1 MLDLLIFLAQAGGS
15 ASPINPHTVP
25 GAVQIPTWL
34 VITAIVGLVGGII
47 SLFGILLKGA
57 KDHQR
62 SHEKKDEE
70 HGKTL
75 KEKEEEHTKQ
85 LEITI
90 EKLRE
95 QHKLDTSFWQ
105 KMADNKDQELA
116 NLGAKLDERHNE
128 SIILMKETGQS
139 LKIVD
144 LVIQELR
151 KTQRG

>member
-1 MLDLLIFLAQAGGS
+1 MLDFLIVLAQAGGS

-34 VITAIVGLVGGII
+34 VITAIIGLVAGIV
-47 SLFGILLKGA
+47 SLFGILMKVA

-70 HGKTL
+70 HTKRL

-85 LEITI
+85 LEII
-90 EKLRE
+90 VEKLKE
-95 QHKLDTSFWQ
+95 QHKLDVEFWQ
-105 KMADNKDQELA
+105 KMADNKDQELS
-116 NLGAKLDERHNE
+116 NLGAKLDERHDE
-128 SIILMKETGQS
+128 SIVLMKETGQS

-151 KTQRG
+151 KTQRD

>member
-1 MLDLLIFLAQAGGS
+1 MLDLVILLAQVGDP
-15 ASPINPHTVP
+15 ASPINPQTVP

-34 VITAIVGLVGGII
+34 VITAIIGLVAGIV
-47 SLFGILLKGA
+47 SLFGILMKVA

-85 LEITI
+85 LEII
-90 EKLRE
+90 VEKLKE
-95 QHKLDTSFWQ
+95 QHKLDAGFWQ
-105 KMADNKDQELA
+105 KIADNKDQELA
-116 NLGAKLDERHNE
+116 NLGAKLDDRHNE